1 MSIENY
7 NYMVKASREQLKS
20 EKNFIANLANIS
32 AYINEFLDDV
42 NWVGFYILIENELVL
57 GPFQGKPA
65 CVRLKLGR
73 GVCAKAVE
81 TKKTVIVDDV
91 NTFEGHIACDSNSNS
106 EIVIPI
112 MARGNVVVGV
122 LDIDSASK
130 GRFKKAEKD
139 SLENIVKEIEK
150 YLIL

>member
-7 NYMVKASREQLKS
+7 KYMVKASTEQLKS
-20 EKNFIANLANIS
+20 EKNLIANLANIS

-42 NWVGFYILIENELVL
+42 NWVGFYILIEDELVL

-65 CVRLKLGR
+65 CVRLKPGR
-73 GVCAKAVE
+73 GVCFTAVE

-91 NTFEGHIACDSNSNS
+91 NSFEGHIACDSDSNS
-106 EIVIPI
+106 EIVVPI
-112 MARGNVVVGV
+112 MAKGNVVGV
-122 LDIDSASK
+122 LDVDSASK
-130 GRFKKAEKD
+130 GRFKNEEKNC
-139 SLENIVKEIEK
+139 LEKIVKEIEK